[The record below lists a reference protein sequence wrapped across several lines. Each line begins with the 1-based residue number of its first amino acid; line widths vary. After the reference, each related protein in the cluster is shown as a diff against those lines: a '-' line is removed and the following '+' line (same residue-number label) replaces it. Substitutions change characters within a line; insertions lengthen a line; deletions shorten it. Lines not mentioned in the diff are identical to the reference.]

1 MKATQR
7 NFAQIAAGAARNA
20 RIFFFCGPDEAGAHA
35 ALARV
40 VAQLPEPGEKVEIDG
55 GELKRDPVRLAD
67 ETRST
72 SLFGD
77 RRHIVVRANGD
88 EAHDAL
94 KILTDATA
102 ADIAAG
108 WPVLVVASGATDKS
122 RSAKLL
128 EKRNDAIVAMFY
140 PPDLAS
146 VAAEVRRLADA
157 AGVRIGSDLAQRIAG
172 AVGLD
177 VRMAASEVAKLALYL
192 DADAQAPRSA
202 TAADLD
208 AIAAETE
215 DDGMNA
221 LVDAVLSGDRARV
234 PGELARFRQMGMN
247 PVGTVL
253 AMERRVAQ
261 LAQIAGRM
269 GGAGDIAGFVNAEV
283 QARRIFFKEQ
293 AAITRQLQCW
303 AGPRLGQLTRRL
315 IDLHRA
321 LLADSQAAP
330 LLFAAECTKIARA
343 SQRRSVYA
351 EITGS

>member
-7 NFAQIAAGAARNA
+7 NFAQVAAGAGRAA
-20 RIFFFCGPDEAGAHA
+20 KIWFFCGQDDAGAHA
-35 ALARV
+35 ALAKV
-40 VAQLPEPGEKVEIDG
+40 IAGLADPGEKVEIDG

-77 RRHIVVRANGD
+77 SRHIIVRANGD
-88 EAHDAL
+88 DAHDAL
-94 KILTDATA
+94 KVVTDADA
-102 ADIAAG
+102 ADIAQG
-108 WPVLVVASGATDKS
+108 WPVFVIASSATDKS

-128 EKRNDAIVAMFY
+128 EKRDDAVVVMFY
-140 PPDLAS
+140 TPDLAS
-146 VAAEVRRLADA
+146 VTNEVRRLADS
-157 AGVRIGSDLAQRIAG
+157 AGLRMGSELAQRIAG
-172 AVGLD
+172 SVGLD
-177 VRMAASEVAKLALYL
+177 VRMAASEIDKLALYL
-192 DADAQAPRSA
+192 DAAPQAPRTA

-221 LVDAVLSGDRARV
+221 LVDAVLSGDVAAV
-234 PGELARFRQMGMN
+234 PGELARFRQLGLN

-253 AMERRVAQ
+253 AMERRAAQ
-261 LAQIAGRM
+261 LVQIAARM
-269 GGAGDIAGFVNAEV
+269 GQGGDVAAFVSNEV

-303 AGPRLGQLTRRL
+303 RGPRLQRLTARL
-315 IDLHRA
+315 IALHRQ

-330 LLFAAECTKIARA
+330 LLFVAGCTEIARA
-343 SQRRSVYA
+343 SRR
-351 EITGS
+351 